1 MNLGKLLPM
10 LMGDM
15 EMAEEAIENLVTQYK
30 PIIYSIL
37 REGFQAYIDLVNND
51 EYFAQR
57 AQMKRKMLAAYKDAG
72 FSEEQALL
80 FILDSEAARTDA
92 IKQFMTMA
100 QTVPN
105 MN

>member
-15 EMAEEAIENLVTQYK
+15 EMAEEAIDNLVAQYK

-37 REGFQAYIDLVNND
+37 REGFQAYSDLVSND

-57 AQMKRKMLAAYKDAG
+57 AQMKRKMYTAYIDAG
-72 FSEEQALL
+72 FSDEQSLL
-80 FILDSEAARTDA
+80 FILDSDAARTDA
-92 IKQFMTMA
+92 IKQMMSMTQA
-100 QTVPN
+100 VPSAR
-105 MN
+105 